1 MLKTHTYVRTYVYLI
16 TFTDKLIKQLN
27 MSTYSYKNPSS

>member
-16 TFTDKLIKQLN
+16 TFTDKINKTVKYEYIFL
-27 MSTYSYKNPSS
+27 